1 MNAPPKRRR
10 RGSGGVGGSF
20 GGEGGD
26 AGTSSGRIHTVSPS
40 SATTCRNP
48 DDMWRRALRDA
59 LRREGVA
66 LARWLVRLVFERA
79 REDGVRPEARVYE
92 AMHAVATLDA
102 AL

>member
-10 RGSGGVGGSF
+10 RGSGGVGGGST
-20 GGEGGD
+20 EGVDG
-26 AGTSSGRIHTVSPS
+26 GTSSGTIHTVAPS
-40 SATTCRNP
+40 SATTWRNP
-48 DDMWRRALRDA
+48 DSMWRRALRDA
-59 LRREGVA
+59 LRRDGVA

>member
-1 MNAPPKRRR
+1 MNAPPKRHR
-10 RGSGGVGGSF
+10 RGLGGVGG
-20 GGEGGD
+20 GATEGGD
-26 AGTSSGRIHTVSPS
+26 AGTSSGRIHTVAPS

-59 LRREGVA
+59 LRHDGVA
-66 LARWLVRLVFERA
+66 LAHWLVRLVFERA